1 MKRFVA
7 GAILVTAAAA
17 AGVLLGANKFGAP
30 RTIVQVVAILW
41 KEDSTLEQQQACLE
55 GVRKMAEAVPG
66 IRNIWIKPLKVQGRG
81 KPTRDGKPGRPYD
94 DAFAIEFADAAAAD
108 RYIEHP
114 SHLEWNKSCLPI
126 REESVSHQI
135 TN

>member
-1 MKRFVA
+1 MKRLVNCLGDFVTAFRTAPLLSRLGLARGHFTNRAATVMERSLNWYRNHRDGRLVA

-55 GVRKMAEAVPG
+55 GVR
-66 IRNIWIKPLKVQGRG
+66 
-81 KPTRDGKPGRPYD
+81 
-94 DAFAIEFADAAAAD
+94 
-108 RYIEHP
+108 
-114 SHLEWNKSCLPI
+114 
-126 REESVSHQI
+126 
-135 TN
+135 